1 MDKIQIFTD
10 STTSLSPEE
19 CKKLNLEYVETSY
32 MLDGELHSAFDAED
46 VSLPEFY
53 KKLTEIKSCSTGC
66 VNPITFEEAF
76 ERYVSK
82 GTKVLYTGLSASL
95 SSTFE
100 NAKIVAEKLN
110 KKYGKKVVAVVD
122 SRSASYG
129 TLALIERAKE
139 YIDAGKTL
147 EKIEEDLDKDAKSMS
162 VAFVAHD
169 LNFLYR
175 SGRLNALEAGLGK
188 LFKIVPIVYVSES
201 GKLKLGDKCLG
212 SKLAYKTLKT
222 KFTNFIKTKT
232 HTKCYI
238 TSCDMPAEVEE
249 LKQYILENTD
259 LKEKDI
265 KTGPI
270 DKTLACCCGP
280 KTVAI
285 FCL

>member
-1 MDKIQIFTD
+1 MENIQIFTD

-32 MLDGELHSAFDAED
+32 MLDGELHSAFDEEN
-46 VSLPEFY
+46 VSLPDFY
-53 KKLTEIKSCSTGC
+53 NKLTEIKSCSTGC

-76 ERYVSK
+76 EKFVSK
-82 GTKVLYTGLSASL
+82 GIKVLYTGLSASL

-110 KKYGKKVVAVVD
+110 KKYGKKIVAVVD

-139 YIDAGKTL
+139 YISEGKT
-147 EKIEEDLDKDAKSMS
+147 IEEIETNLDKDAKSMS

-201 GKLKLGDKCLG
+201 GKLKLGDKCMG
-212 SKLAYKTLKT
+212 SKLAYKTLKN
-222 KFTNFIKTKT
+222 KFTNFIKTKG
-232 HTKCYI
+232 HTKCYL
-238 TSCDMPAEVEE
+238 TSCNMLEE
-249 LKQYILENTD
+249 LEDLKKFLIENTD
-259 LKEKDI
+259 LKESDI
-265 KTGPI
+265 KIGPI

>member
-19 CKKLNLEYVETSY
+19 CKKLNIECVETSY
-32 MLDGELHSAFDAED
+32 MLDGDLHSAFDAED
-46 VSLPEFY
+46 VSLPDFY
-53 KKLTEIKSCSTGC
+53 NKLTEIKSCSTGC

-76 ERYVSK
+76 EKYTSK
-82 GTKVLYTGLSASL
+82 GIKVFYTGLSASL

-110 KKYGKKVVAVVD
+110 SKYGKKMVAVVD

-129 TLALIERAKE
+129 TLALLERADELIKSG
-139 YIDAGKTL
+139 IDIDKL
-147 EKIEEDLDKDAKSMS
+147 EEEVDKAAKSMS

-169 LNFLYR
+169 LNFMYR

-222 KFTNFIKTKT
+222 KFVSFIQTKG

-238 TSCDMPAEVEE
+238 TSCDMPEEVED
-249 LKQYILENTD
+249 LKKYVLENTN
-259 LKEKDI
+259 LKEEDI
-265 KTGPI
+265 KTGLI